1 MDRGERERGE
11 GCWFLTDAQ
20 LLSVSSPFMR
30 SSLVMRCCLGAG
42 LSDESESGLRRFRVR
57 RRMICS
63 PLFCLM
69 MFRGLGVCKAKETQK
84 NEQEGRELDR
94 QLAVYEAVIRLHHAD
109 NFADLINKCQA
120 HMPQHYLT
128 MIKFL
133 LNA

>member
-94 QLAVYEAVIRLHHAD
+94 QLAVYEAVI
-109 NFADLINKCQA
+109 
-120 HMPQHYLT
+120 
-128 MIKFL
+128 
-133 LNA
+133 